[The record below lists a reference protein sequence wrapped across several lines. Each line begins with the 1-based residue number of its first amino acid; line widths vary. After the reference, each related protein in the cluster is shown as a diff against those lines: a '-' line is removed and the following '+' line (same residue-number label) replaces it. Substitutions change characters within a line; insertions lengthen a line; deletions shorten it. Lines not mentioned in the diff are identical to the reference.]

1 MSNLSQT
8 DAEIM
13 LQKAINWA
21 EESSEQIL
29 YDMLRAMDITSGQL
43 DALGYNREMYPT
55 MHNAV
60 S

>member
-1 MSNLSQT
+1 
-8 DAEIM
+8 M